1 MCSCESIPRDP
12 NYLYLVAVGPAG
24 GKRGKDQILASE
36 DPANYDGPQ
45 GLYDALLPPYRAAF
59 ESFPRGTCTILAS
72 LENKDMTYDLS
83 TKGVSL
89 MDVCRAAYA
98 SSDDS
103 NDDDSEKEEQDDND
117 PNFVCLETMVSDKP
131 LTFAKVDPGRFN
143 GAEALEAEVLSLC
156 EDGYKEYGQVF
167 VTLLKKGKMFKFGND
182 YSSRALVKEMCN
194 SAYP

>member
-1 MCSCESIPRDP
+1 MTVHKVSS
-12 NYLYLVAVGPAG
+12 
-24 GKRGKDQILASE
+24 
-36 DPANYDGPQ
+36 
-45 GLYDALLPPYRAAF
+45 YDALLPPYRAAF

-103 NDDDSEKEEQDDND
+103 EKEEQEQDDND
-117 PNFVCLETMVSDKP
+117 PNFVCPETMVSDKP
-131 LTFAKVDPGRFN
+131 LTFAKVDPGLFN
-143 GAEALEAEVLSLC
+143 GAEALEAELLSLC

-167 VTLLKKGKMFKFGND
+167 VTLLKQGKMFKFGND